1 MKHNDIQGLTAEEV
15 SERVKNGQSNGSL
28 DIKTK
33 SVPKIFR
40 DNIFT
45 LFNIINVILAVLVA
59 FVGSWRNMLF
69 MGVIVSNIAIGIF
82 QEIRSKRVIDRLSI
96 ISAPKAHLIRDGS
109 EQVLPVSEIV
119 TDDIML
125 LARGRQVCADAVVL
139 DGECE
144 ADESLITGESDP
156 VAKKQGDELLSG
168 SFIVSGNCTARAVR
182 VGAQST
188 SGRITSGAKYVKK
201 HSSEMMKAINKIIQ
215 IVSVCIVPFGLILFY
230 KAFYVTKLPVE
241 EGVTSTV
248 AALIGMIP
256 EGLVLL
262 TSIALAVS
270 AIRLGQRQTLCQ
282 DLYCVET
289 LARVDVLCLDKTGT
303 LTEGCMEV
311 REVHPLDNDF
321 DVDGAL
327 NAFSS
332 AFPDPNATLRA
343 VCERWSDGS
352 DVSALKTIPFSS
364 ARKWSA
370 AQFDVLGTVVL
381 GAPSFVLGN
390 DYAQIADI
398 CEEYASKGFRV
409 LVLAQSPLP
418 LCDNAPPCNT
428 SAKALVMLSDKIR
441 SSAPDTLDYFKQ
453 QGVAL
458 KVISGDD
465 PVTVSSVAKRSGL
478 GGAENYVDMGNIDDE
493 RIPDIA
499 EKYSVFGRV
508 TPDQKLLL
516 VKALKAAGH
525 KVAMT
530 GDGVNDVLALK
541 EADCSV
547 AMQSGSD
554 AARSVSQLVL
564 LTSDFSSMPL
574 VVEEGRR
581 CINNIQRSAALFL
594 VKTIFSFLLAAAFL
608 VLPYGYP
615 FKPIQMTLISAL
627 AIGAPSFLLALE
639 PNKNLVRG
647 RFIVNVMKKA
657 APGGISVAVGIGLL
671 TAAESVFGFAPED
684 VSAMAT
690 YVTGY
695 ACFLVLGNVCRP
707 FKKWRAA
714 MLAVLIAAFAGAVW
728 LFPRIFYI
736 VPLTSAEWIALAILA
751 AIVLSVQIAVGLTA
765 RILTKKSP
773 HKNISR
779 G

>member
-1 MKHNDIQGLTAEEV
+1 MEQNEIRGLTAREV
-15 SERVKNGQSNGSL
+15 SERVKNGQSNGSM

-33 SVPKIFR
+33 SIPRIFR

-45 LFNIINVILAVLVA
+45 LFNLINVILAVLIA
-59 FVGSWRNMLF
+59 IVGSWRNMLF

-96 ISAPKAHLIRDGS
+96 ISAPKAHLIRDGC
-109 EQVLPVSEIV
+109 EQILPVSEIV

-125 LARGRQVCADAVVL
+125 LASGRQVCADGVIIN
-139 DGECE
+139 GECE

-156 VAKKQGDELLSG
+156 VTKRQGDELLSG
-168 SFIVSGNCTARAVR
+168 SFIVSGSCTARAVR
-182 VGAQST
+182 VGAEST
-188 SGRITSGAKYVKK
+188 SGKITSGAKYVKK
-201 HSSEMMKAINKIIQ
+201 HNSEMMKSINKIIRV
-215 IVSVCIVPFGLILFY
+215 VSICIVPFGLILFY
-230 KAFYVTKLPVE
+230 KAFHVTGVSVE

-270 AIRLGQRQTLCQ
+270 AVRLGRRQTLCQ
-282 DLYCVET
+282 DLYCVEA

-311 REVHPLDNDF
+311 HEVKPLDDSF
-321 DVDGAL
+321 DIDSAL

-332 AFPDPNATLRA
+332 AFPESNATFQA
-343 VCERWSDGS
+343 VREHWNSGS
-352 DVSALKTIPFSS
+352 DLAVLKTIPFSS

-370 AQFDVLGTVVL
+370 AQFDGLGTVVL

-390 DYAQIADI
+390 DYAQISNI
-398 CEEYASKGFRV
+398 CEEYSAKGFRV
-409 LVLAQSPLP
+409 LVLAHSPLP
-418 LCDNAPPCNT
+418 LGDCELPKNIST
-428 SAKALVMLSDKIR
+428 KALVVLSDKIR
-441 SSAPDTLDYFKQ
+441 PSARDTLEYFKR
-453 QGVAL
+453 QGVTL

-465 PVTVSSVAKRSGL
+465 PVTVSSVAKRAGL
-478 GGAENYVDMGNIDDE
+478 DGGENYIDMGKVSDNDIA
-493 RIPDIA
+493 DIA
-499 EKYSVFGRV
+499 EKYTVFGRV
-508 TPDQKLLL
+508 TPEQKLKL
-516 VKALKAAGH
+516 VKALRSAGH

-564 LTSDFSSMPL
+564 MTSDFSSMPL
-574 VVEEGRR
+574 AVEEGRR

-608 VLPYGYP
+608 IVPYGYP

-639 PNKNLVRG
+639 PNKNLVHG
-647 RFIVNVMKKA
+647 SFLVNVMKKA
-657 APGGISVAVGIGLL
+657 APGGISVAVGVGLL
-671 TAAESVFGFAPED
+671 TAAESVFGFAPEEI
-684 VSAMAT
+684 STMAVYLT
-690 YVTGY
+690 AF

-714 MLAVLIAAFAGAVW
+714 MLAVLIAAFAGAIW
-728 LFPRIFYI
+728 LFPNIFYI
-736 VPLTSAEWIALAILA
+736 VPLIASEWITLGISAAL
-751 AIVLSVQIAVGLTA
+751 VLTVQIVTGFIM
-765 RILTKKSP
+765 RRLTK
-773 HKNISR
+773 NR
-779 G
+779 